1 MQFLKIMTDMAY
13 TGGFSK
19 KIISGKIVFNAKHKF
34 KSMVATISEFGIS
47 SLSLNGGF
55 ILLGSDTKY

>member
-1 MQFLKIMTDMAY
+1 MTDMAY